1 MHSCL
6 RHRPQCG
13 VGVIRA
19 CSVQE
24 QRPVRRKRSS
34 QLSKTP
40 TSYTFPFPLPAWERG
55 KRRKQVQAIPQCE
68 DGRLSL
74 FTLVCVSVAQPC
86 LTLCNPMDCSPS
98 GSSVHGILQA
108 RILEWIAY
116 AFLQGIFP
124 TYGLNLC
131 ILHWQAD
138 SLPLSHLGS
147 PQGSLLNPSSACSGV
162 GSRGSTL
169 VAWPAAFTTLAS

>member
-98 GSSVHGILQA
+98 GSSVREISQV
-108 RILEWIAY
+108 RILEWVVIS
-116 AFLQGIFP
+116 F
-124 TYGLNLC
+124 
-131 ILHWQAD
+131 
-138 SLPLSHLGS
+138 
-147 PQGSLLNPSSACSGV
+147 
-162 GSRGSTL
+162 SRGSSQLTDQTCVSCIGRQIVTEPPGKPNRTQQL
-169 VAWPAAFTTLAS
+169 HQQIFIVEK